1 MPIRRI
7 TITALVAMAALAV
20 VGATTATAQTLVTG
34 DFAVVMPM
42 PGETS
47 SGAGQ
52 QPDCSPSLQTVAL
65 SGGTTSCTMNRTL
78 TGDTATGTVTNAT
91 LAGQYGEA
99 FNQGTMTRTCDLTQ
113 NMSMQATFAAG
124 AMTSMSPPTM
134 TMSGTMVMGCSFK
147 MSFPDSAGSS
157 LSGTMTLN
165 ASMSTKDLQG
175 GGISGADIQMTLK
188 VDVTEGTGIFA
199 GYTGSGELDAAQAFS
214 LLGGAG
220 GAGGGGSA
228 PPSGGGG
235 FTPPSGGGSGLTDAQ
250 AQAIC
255 TAIAQMGN
263 PATCGP
269 DMAAAACASR
279 PNAGTPLDTACAA
292 AGRRGLA
299 RQSSDADTL
308 TLKLVKSKAKG
319 TVRIISP
326 VAGTGKNIAK
336 VNAKTKV
343 KIVAT
348 KGAKCTVKAS
358 TGKVVGKAT
367 SKDSSKTLTVKAAK
381 GSLTKAKWLQATC
394 TLDGGSFSSAKVRV
408 KG

>member
-1 MPIRRI
+1 MPMRSILI
-7 TITALVAMAALAV
+7 AALVAIATTA
-20 VGATTATAQTLVTG
+20 VGATAATAQTLNTG
-34 DFAVVMPM
+34 DFSVVMPM

-47 SGAGQ
+47 TGAGQ
-52 QPDCSPSLQTVAL
+52 EPNCTPSIQTVAL
-65 SGGTTSCTMNRTL
+65 SGGTANCTMNRTL
-78 TGDTATGTVTNAT
+78 TGDTATGTVANAT

-199 GYTGSGELDAAQAFS
+199 GYTGTGELDAAQAFS

-220 GAGGGGSA
+220 GAPGGGGAGGGGSA
-228 PPSGGGG
+228 PPSGGGSG
-235 FTPPSGGGSGLTDAQ
+235 TPPSGDGNAQLQAFCAANGITDCSTAGLNAWC
-250 AQAIC
+250 AAS
-255 TAIAQMGN
+255 
-263 PATCGP
+263 PAN
-269 DMAAAACASR
+269 AAACQAAFGRSSR
-279 PNAGTPLDTACAA
+279 SVGS
-292 AGRRGLA
+292 A
-299 RQSSDADTL
+299 RQSSTADTL
-308 TLKLVKSKAKG
+308 TLKLVKTNAKG

-326 VAGTGKNIAK
+326 VAGTGKNIAT

-348 KGAKCTVKAS
+348 KGAQCTVKAS

-367 SKDSSKTLTVKAAK
+367 SKDSSKTLTIKAKK